1 LKKKGFSLKEKN
13 MSRSDHFY
21 NFVRVVNKAYL
32 RQELK
37 KLNRD
42 IRIKDKNQLNL
53 NLQKRKERE

>member
-1 LKKKGFSLKEKN
+1 
-13 MSRSDHFY
+13 MSKPECFY
-21 NFVRVVNKAYL
+21 EFIRNVNRAYL

>member
-1 LKKKGFSLKEKN
+1 
-13 MSRSDHFY
+13 MSKPDCFY

-42 IRIKDKNQLNL
+42 VRIKDKNQLNL
-53 NLQKRKERE
+53 NLQKRKEREL